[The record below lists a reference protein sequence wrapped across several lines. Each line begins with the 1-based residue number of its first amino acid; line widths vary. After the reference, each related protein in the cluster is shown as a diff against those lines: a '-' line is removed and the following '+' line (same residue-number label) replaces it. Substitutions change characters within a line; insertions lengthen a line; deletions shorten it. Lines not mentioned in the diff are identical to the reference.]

1 MSTAIQ
7 TAETEQELIST
18 ARLAIS
24 RCNWTVGECATRW
37 TERYAKG
44 RTDADFGLLV
54 GLSGDQIYQRRRVW
68 ESFADVYDDY
78 SNLKWSHFYVSLT
91 WTDSAECLAWAQE
104 NKATV
109 AEMKA
114 WRRMQHGE
122 DLTIDAGTDLN
133 VDPQTSDP
141 GYGEPLLERV
151 PEHFGESDGFRPTSD
166 SLEES
171 QTSGNRVGV
180 VTGGSEAD
188 PGSGYAPFRSDA
200 GSAPRS
206 PDDNEDHSPRGLTP
220 EQAIKRV
227 TAAIERSERLL
238 TDIVIDSFQD
248 LPEKT
253 RLRFLTAVE
262 NLNDRLSGLS

>member
-1 MSTAIQ
+1 MSTAIS
-7 TAETEQELIST
+7 TAETEQELIFS
-18 ARLAIS
+18 ARQAIS
-24 RCNWTVGECATRW
+24 SCNWTVGECATRW

-68 ESFADVYDDY
+68 ESFADVADDY
-78 SNLKWSHFYVSLT
+78 SELKWSHFYVSLT
-91 WTDSAECLAWAQE
+91 WSDSAECLAWAQE

-122 DLTIDAGTDLN
+122 DLTVDAESDLSY
-133 VDPQTSDP
+133 DQAAAEP

-151 PEHFGESDGFRPTSD
+151 PEPPFGESDGIRSTSD

-171 QTSGNRVGV
+171 QASANQIGV
-180 VTGGSEAD
+180 VAEGAD
-188 PGSGYAPFRSDA
+188 PNANYAPFRSDA
-200 GSAPRS
+200 GSVPRS
-206 PDDNEDHSPRGLTP
+206 PDGEDHSPRGLSP
-220 EQAIKRV
+220 EQAVKRV
-227 TAAIERSERLL
+227 TAAVERSERLL
-238 TDIVIDSFQD
+238 TEIVIDSFQD

-262 NLNDRLSGLS
+262 NLNDRVSGLS